1 MVLWDYLVSFFK
13 DYSESMEPHMS
24 QQDDNKENEDVDLY
38 TNSVHKL
45 KLFAFLSK
53 KDGADFNAIDSS
65 GCSPMARAITIGNVE
80 IVKLLIHKAKGAD
93 LNAIDPMG
101 WSKF

>member
-1 MVLWDYLVSFFK
+1 MFLWDYFVSFFK
-13 DYSESMEPHMS
+13 DDSESEE
-24 QQDDNKENEDVDLY
+24 DCNKNSEDVDMY

-65 GCSPMARAITIGNVE
+65 G
-80 IVKLLIHKAKGAD
+80 IVYALQWQEQLRLVMLKL
-93 LNAIDPMG
+93 
-101 WSKF
+101 

>member
-1 MVLWDYLVSFFK
+1 MFLWDYFVSFFK
-13 DYSESMEPHMS
+13 DDSESEENC
-24 QQDDNKENEDVDLY
+24 NKNSEDVDMY

>member
-13 DYSESMEPHMS
+13 DDSESIEPHMS

-45 KLFAFLSK
+45 KFLHFCRK
-53 KDGADFNAIDSS
+53 KMVQILMPLIQVDALQWQEQLRLV
-65 GCSPMARAITIGNVE
+65 ML
-80 IVKLLIHKAKGAD
+80 KL
-93 LNAIDPMG
+93 
-101 WSKF
+101 